1 MILLERLT
9 KRCGPPTSVTD
20 VSLKVP
26 AGEVYL
32 LLRPHRAGKT
42 TALSCIA
49 SPVSAT
55 WGTIWTDGDYTQDDS
70 AVVMPSGVK
79 VHTGEAKVARP
90 FLSLIPEIRSVEV
103 TR

>member
-1 MILLERLT
+1 MTLLERFT

-26 AGEVYL
+26 VGEVYL
-32 LLRPHRAGKT
+32 LLRPHRAGNT

-49 SPVSAT
+49 SPPSAT
-55 WGTIWTDGDYTQDDS
+55 WGTTWTDGDCTQDDS
-70 AVVMPSGVK
+70 AVVMPSGVM

-90 FLSLIPEIRSVEV
+90 FLSLVREMLSVEV
-103 TR
+103 AR